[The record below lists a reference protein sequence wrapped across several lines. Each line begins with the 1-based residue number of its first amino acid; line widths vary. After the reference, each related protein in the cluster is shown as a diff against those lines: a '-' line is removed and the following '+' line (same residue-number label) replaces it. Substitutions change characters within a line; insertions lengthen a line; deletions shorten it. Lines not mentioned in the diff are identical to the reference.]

1 MEFSELP
8 SDAERIIQCVDDLK
22 KKLLSVEAQRISRI
36 WENCISQIEIV
47 ATLPAD
53 LHIVSSDMDKE
64 LIKKLKKHQL
74 ACERLERETQEGL
87 EQESEGEATKA
98 RSHLDKDVQSSV
110 RDVLRFLR
118 SHPDAIFGL
127 RAEQSMEAGES
138 ENKLIRELKGFHSH
152 MLNKLL
158 TSPFEESQSTLQNMA
173 ITPLQQVLHDLEHT
187 SSQEA
192 EVAKAIKQIHIKI
205 IQKTAEVENLRQQ
218 FSMLSITDEKY
229 QRHHHASEEKASM
242 QEKIDHLKI
251 QLNIL
256 KQENT
261 AALVILHKEDE
272 KVEKILDLRQTFDND
287 VEEKEVTLQQEKS
300 HRKKVE
306 EEEELGMQGTLQQ
319 QLVSQLKDKKDQLQS
334 TSLEKRARM
343 QQRID
348 QLEIQVEKLKKE
360 NSEGEF
366 ALQRK
371 NDEVEKI
378 KTNLRQT
385 FDKEHEI
392 KQDKLE
398 TEELDNE
405 KELNKLR
412 KLENAFSVIEEEFN
426 QIEERLAEE
435 QRRKEQLKIQIKAVI
450 IAQSW
455 WRGYKT
461 RKALRNKVESEVG
474 EVKGKKKKGGKKG
487 GKKGK
492 SKKKK

>member
-47 ATLPAD
+47 ATLPTD
-53 LHIVSSDMDKE
+53 LHTVSSDMDKE
-64 LIKKLKKHQL
+64 LIKNLKKHQL
-74 ACERLERETQEGL
+74 ACERLERGTQEGL
-87 EQESEGEATKA
+87 EQESGGEATKA
-98 RSHLDKDVQSSV
+98 RPHLDKDIQSSV

-127 RAEQSMEAGES
+127 RAILSMEAGES

-192 EVAKAIKQIHIKI
+192 EVAKTIQQIHIKI

-229 QRHHHASEEKASM
+229 QRPHRASEEKASM

-287 VEEKEVTLQQEKS
+287 VEEKEVTLQQEKI
-300 HRKKVE
+300 RCKKVVV
-306 EEEELGMQGTLQQ
+306 EELGMQGTLQQ
-319 QLVSQLKDKKDQLQS
+319 QLVSQLKEKKDQLQS
-334 TSLEKRARM
+334 TSLEKRARI

-348 QLEIQVEKLKKE
+348 QLKIQVDDLTKE
-360 NSEGEF
+360 NTKGEF

-371 NDEVEKI
+371 NDEEEKI

-398 TEELDNE
+398 MEELDNE
-405 KELNKLR
+405 EELNKLR
-412 KLENAFSVIEEEFN
+412 KLENAFSVIEGEYN

-435 QRRKEQLKIQIKAVI
+435 QRRKELLVIQIKAVI
-450 IAQSW
+450 IAQAW

-461 RKALRNKVESEVG
+461 RKALREKVESEALA